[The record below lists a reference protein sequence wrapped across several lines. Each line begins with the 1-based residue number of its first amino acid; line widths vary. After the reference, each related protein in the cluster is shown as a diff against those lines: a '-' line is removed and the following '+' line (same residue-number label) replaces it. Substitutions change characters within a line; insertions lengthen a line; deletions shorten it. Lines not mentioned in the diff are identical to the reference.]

1 MIAPLPP
8 GPFDNP
14 QRHQRMTAYY
24 NEHDPYAAQWLR
36 NLIAAGHIAPG
47 VVDERSIEDVNPT
60 ELAGYTQCHW
70 FAGVGVWSAALRA
83 EGWPDD
89 RPVWTGSEPC
99 QPFSAAGKRGGAADE
114 RYLRPAWQHLIAVC
128 RPVEILGEQVASKDG
143 LTWLDTIHAD
153 LEGEGY
159 AVGAVD
165 SCSAGFGAPHI
176 RQRIHWGAKRLEHV
190 AGDGRLEW
198 RPEPGGRG
206 VARGC
211 GAGGVEN
218 AELPAGARQRPVG
231 GKSVRGQEAVR
242 PAGGGMAGGLDHP
255 GTDAGVF
262 HREVASRLA
271 DADSERFARVGLLLQ
286 PRRPQQAGVEVG
298 RHGEPD
304 RPGPVNGFWRDADWL
319 LCRDDKWRPVRPGT
333 FPLAHGATARV
344 GRLRAYGNA
353 VNIEQTKAFIRA
365 WIEVTT

>member
-143 LTWLDTIHAD
+143 LAWLDTLHAD
-153 LEGEGY
+153 LEGEDY

-165 SCSAGFGAPHI
+165 SCSAGVGAPHI
-176 RQRIHWGAKRLEHV
+176 RQRLHWGAKRLEHA
-190 AGDGRLEW
+190 AGDGLLEW
-198 RPEPGGRG
+198 GAEPGGRG

-211 GAGGVEN
+211 GAGGVED
-218 AELPAGARQRPVG
+218 ADLPAGVG
-231 GKSVRGQEAVR
+231 APHIRLGHPFGAGLEGHTRYGDGAPGWTIKAGSVAETGR
-242 PAGGGMAGGLDHP
+242 
-255 GTDAGVF
+255 
-262 HREVASRLA
+262 ASHLA
-271 DADSERFARVGLLLQ
+271 DAT
-286 PRRPQQAGVEVG
+286 
-298 RHGEPD
+298 

-319 LCRDDKWRPVRPGT
+319 FCRDGKWRPVRPGA

-353 VNIEQTKAFIRA
+353 VNLEQTKAFIRA